1 MDSGLIFTNDN
12 CIGCNKCVRI
22 CCSFGAS
29 VSHNNPSHNSI
40 YINSDRCINCGA
52 CLEVCTHDARDYHD
66 DTEKLFEDLKN
77 GESISLIV
85 APAFEA
91 KYPKQ
96 FKKILGVLKSLG
108 VKRILPVALGADICT
123 WAYIKLIQ
131 EQGYTGRISTP
142 CPVVVSYV
150 EHWKPELISKLM
162 PVKSP
167 MMCAAMYYRKVFG
180 ITDKLAF
187 IGPCIAKRNEMDKYP
202 DLVQYNITFPKLFDY
217 VAEHDLKSEETFEG
231 MDAGLGSYYP
241 APGGLADNIKWFLGD
256 DVPVRVVSGKTYLY
270 QRIIKTR
277 DRFTHDRVPYALIDA
292 LNCREGCIEGTA
304 KSDENDEQEIGLAEI
319 NDIRTKS
326 KRSMPDSPWA
336 QSLSC
341 EQRLANLNKQFEMLD
356 LNDYLT
362 EFTDRSKE
370 CVVSYPTEAEADEIF
385 KSMHKEDEHS
395 RNINCSACGYE
406 SCREMMVAIHNGFN
420 TRHNCV
426 YSEKEESIYL
436 AKMSFS
442 DQLTGVMNRNA
453 YERNLSSLY
462 AEGKSATIIAVDVN
476 GLKEAN
482 DTEGHAAGD
491 RLIIETAHA
500 LANEFGNERVFRTGG
515 DEFLVVL
522 QDYSEK
528 EVTDDINLVKD
539 YLESEHVSSSIGYAY
554 TDSLNSGIVDLIK
567 AADHNMYE
575 EKEHYYEK
583 TGKKRRS

>member
-1 MDSGLIFTNDN
+1 MDKGLIFTNDN

-40 YINSDRCINCGA
+40 FINSDRCINCGA
-52 CLEVCTHDARDYHD
+52 CIDVCTHEARDYYD

-77 GESISLIV
+77 GESVSLVI

-91 KYPKQ
+91 KYPKE
-96 FKKILGVLKSLG
+96 FKKILGILKTLG

-123 WAYIKLIQ
+123 WAYIKMIQ
-131 EQGYTGRISTP
+131 EKGYTGYISTP
-142 CPVVVSYV
+142 CPVVVSYI
-150 EHWKPELISKLM
+150 EHWKPELISRLM

-167 MMCAAMYYRKVFG
+167 MMCAATYYRKVMG

-187 IGPCIAKRNEMDKYP
+187 IGPCIGKRSEIEKYP
-202 DLVQYNITFPKLFDY
+202 ELIQYNITFPKLFDY
-217 VAEHDLKSEETFEG
+217 VAEHDLKVEETFEG
-231 MDAGLGSYYP
+231 LDAGLGMYYP
-241 APGGLADNIKWFLGD
+241 APGGLADNVKWFLGD
-256 DVPVRVVSGKTYLY
+256 DVPVRIVSGKTYLY
-270 QRIIKTR
+270 QRIDKTKY
-277 DRFTHDRVPYALIDA
+277 RFAANKIPYALIDA

-304 KSDENDEQEIGLAEI
+304 KTYDSDEEVGLSEI
-319 NDIRTKS
+319 NTIRTKS
-326 KRSMPDSPWA
+326 KQDQPDSPW
-336 QSLSC
+336 SSKLTC
-341 EQRLANLNKQFEMLD
+341 EQRLANLNRKFAELD

-362 EFTDRSKE
+362 EFTDKSSS
-370 CVVSYPTEAEADEIF
+370 CTVSYPTEEEADKIF
-385 KSMHKEDEHS
+385 RSMHKDTEET

-426 YSEKEESIYL
+426 FSEKEEGAYL
-436 AKMSFS
+436 TRMSFS

-453 YERNLSSLY
+453 YEKNLSSLY
-462 AEGKSATIIAVDVN
+462 VDGKPVAIIAVDVN

-482 DTEGHAAGD
+482 DHEGHAAGD

-500 LANEFGNERVFRTGG
+500 LANEFGNDRVFRTGG

-522 QDYSEK
+522 QDYSEQ
-528 EVTDDINLVKD
+528 EVNDDINLVKN
-539 YLESEHVSSSIGYAY
+539 YLNNVHVSSSIGYAF
-554 TDSLNSGIVDLIK
+554 TDALEGDVIDLIK
-567 AADHNMYE
+567 LADQKMYE
-575 EKEHYYEK
+575 EKEHYYEE